1 MARTAPA
8 PDMPPI
14 PGMCPSIAVLA
25 GGGDG
30 GGGSG
35 GGAGDGGGDN
45 NAGTS
50 NGGENAEGDGK
61 SAGSCGGGAPGGCTN
76 CGDNVSRGDPVDAV
90 TGRTFTVPALDLS
103 LPGPIPFEFS
113 RAYSSSAH
121 DRDLGLGHGWNHSF
135 GWRIEVLR
143 RAVLV
148 TSGEGRTVEF
158 PPIDRPGE
166 TSQSLGGWRLRREQS
181 GFTLDAKDD
190 LLRVF
195 LPEDTGPS
203 PTRFVLRAIED
214 TSRNRIALTWDAGR
228 LTLITDSVGR
238 EIRVGSTSAGRIASL
253 SVKNA
258 PAQGRWIAFATY
270 SYDERGDLVGMVDAD
285 GNAWRYAYDADH
297 LLIEQE
303 DPTDL
308 VFHYVYDEKHRC
320 TETWGDYP
328 GRADIALSADAPRFL
343 ADHTTVAK
351 GILHCKLE
359 FHDDGYIEVVDS
371 LTVQR
376 LFGNAFGTIDKG
388 VTAGAVT
395 TNVFDERGNLLART
409 DPLGALTQYEW
420 DERGRLTRS
429 TDPLGRSTVLGRDA
443 DGRVIEVADPG
454 GHVWQIT
461 RNTAGKIDT
470 LTNPRGAVWA
480 YRYDARGQLIE
491 EIFPNGSREI
501 LRRDAH
507 GNVTERVARNGAVFR
522 YAYDYLGTWIAETD
536 PLGAVTRALFTDGR
550 VPTAFV
556 DPLGGVTRISLDGA
570 GKLTELVDPEGR
582 AYRIA
587 WGGNHWYAKMTYPDG
602 TVFSR
607 RYNREGHLV
616 EVHNERG
623 EVQKR
628 VVDPRGHVVE
638 ETTFDG
644 RHHTFKYDAMGRLT
658 RRVNGAGE
666 KTEYTY
672 NEAGELVL
680 AELSDESAE
689 SYAYDLRGQ
698 LVAMRGKGVLVERVL
713 DEVGNVLCE
722 TQTVDGDALTVEYT
736 YDLMDVCVRR
746 ATSLGHTMEVTPD
759 AAGFSSRTRLDG
771 AAEVQHTRDAL
782 SREVERRLPGG
793 GTMHKSFDA
802 VGQLVRQ
809 WARAASARGP
819 GAERGE
825 PAWIGDADTGVTAGI
840 AYAYT
845 SSGDMSARWIQG
857 VGTTRY
863 EYDLRDRLLAAIP
876 DQGLAERFRYDA
888 TGNVFE
894 AGAAERTYGNGNRL
908 TQRGTTDYTWDADGR
923 LAEKRV
929 KQPDGGYAVWR
940 YAWNGQGR
948 LGKVV
953 APDGTVLTFVYDALG
968 RRLAKKVHRPA
979 APGRTSVAASTRFVW
994 DGNALVHEIRRE
1006 AMAMGDPVIEERT
1019 YCFEEHQQI
1028 PYPWAHRDVRRSGD
1042 LRTESPWYYYFDE
1055 PAGSP
1060 EQLVDDE
1067 GAVVETADRGAF
1079 LAGRTAPGAA
1089 TSTPLRFAG
1098 QYEDEET
1105 GLYYNRFRY
1114 YDPETGRYISA
1125 DPSGLRGGNNLYAY
1139 ACNPV
1144 GWMDPWGLH
1153 RVSVEIVGGPK
1164 ITNPETGDNS
1174 FRNVPGSSRSP
1185 GRCDDSEQR
1194 ALDHLRRNKVP
1205 VKGKVLKV
1213 NAIGTGG
1220 LPPCPQCAA
1229 AMQKFCTDNDCTIV
1243 YSRGNE
1249 NSGRSGV
1256 FDDIHIFRP

>member
-1 MARTAPA
+1 
-8 PDMPPI
+8 
-14 PGMCPSIAVLA
+14 MCPSIAVLA

-35 GGAGDGGGDN
+35 GSGGDGSGDD

-50 NGGENAEGDGK
+50 SGGENADGDGK

-76 CGDNVSRGDPVDAV
+76 CGHNISRGDPVDAV

-103 LPGPIPFEFS
+103 LPGPIPLDFT

-121 DRDLGLGHGWNHSF
+121 ERDLGLGHGWNHSF
-135 GWRIEVLR
+135 GWRIEVQR
-143 RAVLV
+143 RAILV
-148 TSGEGRTVEF
+148 TSGEGSTVEF

-166 TSQSLGGWRLRREQS
+166 SAQSLGGWRLRREQS
-181 GFTLDAKDD
+181 GFTLDAKDE
-190 LLRVF
+190 LLRLF
-195 LPEDTGPS
+195 IAEDAGPA
-203 PTRFVLRAIED
+203 PTRFVLAAVED
-214 TSRNRIALTWDAGR
+214 SARNRIALSWDAGH
-228 LTLITDSVGR
+228 LVLITDSVGR
-238 EIRVGSTSAGRIASL
+238 EIRVGVTSAGRIASL

-270 SYDERGDLVGMVDAD
+270 SYDDRGDLVGMVDAD
-285 GNAWRYAYDADH
+285 GHAWRYAYDEDH
-297 LLIEQE
+297 LLTEHE
-303 DPTDL
+303 DPTGL
-308 VFHYVYDEKHRC
+308 VFHYVYDVRHRC
-320 TETWGDYP
+320 IETWGDYP
-328 GRADIALSADAPRFL
+328 GKADLALSADAPRFL

-351 GILHCKLE
+351 GVLHCKLD

-376 LFGNAFGTIDKG
+376 LFANAFGTIDKG
-388 VTAGAVT
+388 VTGGAVT
-395 TNVFDERGNLLART
+395 TNVFDDRGNLLART

-420 DERGRLTRS
+420 DDRGRLTRS

-443 DGRVIEVADPG
+443 EGRVTEVADPAG
-454 GHVWQIT
+454 NLWRLT
-461 RNTAGKIDT
+461 RTPTGKIET

-480 YRYDARGQLIE
+480 YRYDARGQLTE

-501 LRRDAH
+501 LRRDGH
-507 GNVTERVARNGAVFR
+507 GNVVERVAQNGAVFR

-550 VPTAFV
+550 VPTAFI
-556 DPLGGVTRISLDGA
+556 DPLGGVTRISIDGA
-570 GKLTELVDPEGR
+570 GKLTELIDPEGR

-587 WGGNHWYAKMTYPDG
+587 WGGNHWYAAMTYPDG
-602 TVFSR
+602 TTFAR
-607 RYNREGHLV
+607 RYDREGHLV

-623 EVQKR
+623 EVQR
-628 VVDPRGHVVE
+628 RGIDARGNVVE

-644 RHHTFKYDAMGRLT
+644 RKLTFKYDAMGRLT

-666 KTEYTY
+666 KTEYAY
-672 NEAGELVL
+672 NEAGELVG
-680 AELSDESAE
+680 AELPDESAE
-689 SYAYDLRGQ
+689 HYEYDLRGQ
-698 LVAMRGKGVLVERVL
+698 LVGMRGKGFVVERLL
-713 DEVGNVLCE
+713 DEVGNVLRE
-722 TQTVDGDALTVEYT
+722 IQTVDDEALTVEYS
-736 YDLMDVCVRR
+736 YDLMDTCVRR
-746 ATSLGHTMEVTPD
+746 ATSLGHTLEVTPD
-759 AAGFSSRTRLDG
+759 AAGLPARSLLDG
-771 AAEVQHTRDAL
+771 ATEVLHTRDAL
-782 SREVERRLPGG
+782 GREIERRLPGG
-793 GTMHKSFDA
+793 GAMHKSFDA

-809 WARAASARGP
+809 WARSSRARGP

-825 PAWIGDADTGVTAGI
+825 PAWIGGEDTGVSAGI

-845 SSGDMSARWIQG
+845 PAGDMSARWIQG

-876 DQGLAERFRYDA
+876 DQGLAERFRYDP
-888 TGNVFE
+888 TGNVAE
-894 AGAAERTYGNGNRL
+894 VGAAARTYDSGNRL
-908 TQRGTTDYTWDADGR
+908 GQRGTTVYSWDADGR

-929 KQPDGGYAVWR
+929 KQPDGSDASWR

-948 LGKVV
+948 LARVS

-968 RRLAKKVHRPA
+968 RRLAKRVQRPA
-979 APGRTSVAASTRFVW
+979 APGRSSVAVQTRFVW
-994 DGNALVHEIRRE
+994 DRSALVHEIRRE
-1006 AMAMGDPVIEERT
+1006 AMAIGDPVIEERT

-1028 PYPWAHRDVRRSGD
+1028 PFPWAHREQRRIGEQRS
-1042 LRTESPWYYYFDE
+1042 ESPWYYYFDE

-1060 EQLVDDE
+1060 EQLVDGD
-1067 GAVVETADRGAF
+1067 GAVVETSERGAF
-1079 LAGRTAPGAA
+1079 LAGRTAPGAP

-1125 DPSGLRGGNNLYAY
+1125 DPSGLRGGNNLYSY

-1144 GWMDPWGLH
+1144 GWIDPWGLH

-1164 ITNPETGDNS
+1164 LTNPETGNNTW
-1174 FRNVPGSSRSP
+1174 RNVPGSSRSP

-1194 ALDHLRRNKVP
+1194 VLDHLRNNNVP
-1205 VKGKVLKV
+1205 VDGKVIKMH
-1213 NAIGTGG
+1213 AIGSGG

-1229 AMQKFCTDNDCTIV
+1229 AMQKFCTDNNCTIV

-1256 FDDIHIFRP
+1256 FNDIHIFRP